1 MIRSD
6 FCRLLRCNQIPE
18 QRSSASAILSR
29 LQQIDPALLPG
40 GNPFAFDAPVEPHT
54 DAAQRELK
62 CVSRFI
68 DTFCA
73 SGNNYKYC
81 RSVKVARNE
90 ITESHTFDIGQFKF
104 GDVRYKENLCVY
116 SRDINVLEEGLPSK
130 PNPAPWLFR
139 LDPAAPVRRSTPPFV
154 ICVALQSLRTH
165 SCLPEPPRHSSF
177 LRSYRRKRIFPSG

>member
-6 FCRLLRCNQIPE
+6 FCRLLRCNEIPE

-54 DAAQRELK
+54 AAAQRELK

-73 SGNNYKYC
+73 SGSNFKYC
-81 RSVKVARNE
+81 RSVEVARNE

-116 SRDINVLEEGLPSK
+116 SRDTDGQEEEGT
-130 PNPAPWLFR
+130 APWLFR
-139 LDPAAPVRRSTPPFV
+139 LDPAASVRRFTPPFV
-154 ICVALQSLRTH
+154 NCVASQSLRTH
-165 SCLPEPPRHSSF
+165 
-177 LRSYRRKRIFPSG
+177 

>member
-29 LQQIDPALLPG
+29 LQQINPALLPG
-40 GNPFAFDAPVEPHT
+40 GNPFASDAPVEPHT

-73 SGNNYKYC
+73 SGNNFKYC
-81 RSVKVARNE
+81 QSVEVARNRN
-90 ITESHTFDIGQFKF
+90 TESHAFYIDG
-104 GDVRYKENLCVY
+104 RRCVY
-116 SRDINVLEEGLPSK
+116 SRETDGQEEEG
-130 PNPAPWLFR
+130 NAPWLFR

-154 ICVALQSLRTH
+154 NCVASQSLRTH
-165 SCLPEPPRHSSF
+165 SRLPEPPRHSSF

>member
-29 LQQIDPALLPG
+29 LQQIDPALLPS
-40 GNPFAFDAPVEPHT
+40 GNPFAFDAHVEPHT
-54 DAAQRELK
+54 AAAQRELK

-73 SGNNYKYC
+73 SGSNFKYC
-81 RSVKVARNE
+81 RSVEVARNE
-90 ITESHTFDIGQFKF
+90 ITESHTFDIGQFQ
-104 GDVRYKENLCVY
+104 CVY

-177 LRSYRRKRIFPSG
+177 LRS

>member
-73 SGNNYKYC
+73 SGSNFKSCKSAQVTQIGN
-81 RSVKVARNE
+81 R
-90 ITESHTFDIGQFKF
+90 ESHRFDIDGSQ
-104 GDVRYKENLCVY
+104 YVY
-116 SRDINVLEEGLPSK
+116 SRDTDGQEEEG
-130 PNPAPWLFR
+130 NAPWLFR
-139 LDPAAPVRRSTPPFV
+139 LDLAASVRRFTPPFV
-154 ICVALQSLRTH
+154 NCVASQSLRTH
-165 SCLPEPPRHSSF
+165 SRLPGPPHLAPHGNS
-177 LRSYRRKRIFPSG
+177 